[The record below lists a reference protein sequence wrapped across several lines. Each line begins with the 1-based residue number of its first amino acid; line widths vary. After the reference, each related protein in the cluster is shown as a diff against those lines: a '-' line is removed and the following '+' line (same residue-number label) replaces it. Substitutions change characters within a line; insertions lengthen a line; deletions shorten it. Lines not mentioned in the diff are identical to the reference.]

1 MMIRAFFRRQDELL
15 AYFVLKFLSK
25 LNQVRRN
32 GSMRRVDDRD
42 QMELRVFMALAGNQ
56 ARAS

>member
-42 QMELRVFMALAGNQ
+42 QMELRVLMAFAGNY